1 MPYRIFTDSTGSE
14 WQVWDIVPQLSER
27 RDSGERE
34 RRVAIVPIEFA
45 DRRRA
50 GGGMSRRQTVA
61 RRALLR
67 GSYSQGWLCF
77 DNGSEKR
84 RLTPIPNDWTTCSD
98 ELIETYMR
106 HAERA
111 TSRMTPSEG
120 TDRLKE
126 AG

>member
-1 MPYRIFTDSTGSE
+1 MPYRIFTDTTGSE

-27 RDSGERE
+27 RDSGEHE
-34 RRVAIVPIEFA
+34 RRIAVVPIEFA

-50 GGGMSRRQTVA
+50 AGESRRQTVA

-77 DNGSEKR
+77 DNGTEKR
-84 RLTPIPNDWTTCSD
+84 RLTPIPGDWTTCSD
-98 ELIETYMR
+98 ELIETYLR

-111 TSRMTPSEG
+111 MSRFTPSQG
-120 TDRLKE
+120 SDRLAE

>member
-1 MPYRIFTDSTGSE
+1 MPYRVFSDSTGKE

-27 RDSGERE
+27 RDGADIE
-34 RRVAIVPIEFA
+34 RRVAVVPIEFA
-45 DRRRA
+45 DRRQN
-50 GGGMSRRQTVA
+50 GRRVTTS

-77 DNGSEKR
+77 DNGDEKR
-84 RLTPIPNDWTTCSD
+84 RLTPIPDDWTTCSD
-98 ELIETYMR
+98 ELIEAYMR

-111 TSRMTPSEG
+111 TGRHKAIEV
-120 TDRLKE
+120 DRLAE